1 MYQFSNKHEGEIKMQ
16 FKNRLIFILLLLFST
31 SLFCCTTA
39 IITGKNTVDGRPIL
53 VKHRDSSFEQ
63 NKLMYFSDGKFNYI
77 GLVNSK
83 DVYGDEVWG
92 GSNSAGFA
100 IMNSASYNLKV
111 DSDTTTLVDKEGVI
125 MKLALQ
131 QCETLE
137 DFEKLLDE
145 LPKPLGV
152 EANFGVID
160 AKGGCAY
167 YECDNFTYTKID
179 ANNPNIAPFGYIIRT
194 NYSFNGNQ
202 DDGYGY
208 IRYLTAEKLFYN
220 AIASN
225 NLDYQFVLQEMSR
238 CLDHSLTDV
247 HLPNEITS
255 RNETKFVP
263 LQDYIVR
270 NSSVSTILVHGVKPD
285 ENPDLTTIWT
295 ILGFPLTS
303 VATPSWVGAGE
314 NLPNCIVA
322 DKSGNASLC
331 ANSVLLKNK
340 CFPIKRGSGKKYLN
354 LSVVMNKE
362 GEGFYQKIKPFE
374 DEIILNTKARM
385 KKWRSNG
392 HIAKQEALSFYRS
405 LDVSVDTFFRELLS
419 N

>member
-1 MYQFSNKHEGEIKMQ
+1 
-16 FKNRLIFILLLLFST
+16 
-31 SLFCCTTA
+31 
-39 IITGKNTVDGRPIL
+39 
-53 VKHRDSSFEQ
+53 
-63 NKLMYFSDGKFNYI
+63 
-77 GLVNSK
+77 
-83 DVYGDEVWG
+83 
-92 GSNSAGFA
+92 
-100 IMNSASYNLKV
+100 
-111 DSDTTTLVDKEGVI
+111 
-125 MKLALQ
+125 
-131 QCETLE
+131 
-137 DFEKLLDE
+137 
-145 LPKPLGV
+145 
-152 EANFGVID
+152 
-160 AKGGCAY
+160 
-167 YECDNFTYTKID
+167 
-179 ANNPNIAPFGYIIRT
+179 
-194 NYSFNGNQ
+194 
-202 DDGYGY
+202 
-208 IRYLTAEKLFYN
+208 
-220 AIASN
+220 
-225 NLDYQFVLQEMSR
+225 MSR

-255 RNETKFVP
+255 RYETKFVP

-285 ENPDLTTIWT
+285 ENPALTTIWT